1 MYIAP
6 IVLIIGY
13 IGETR
18 IRFFELSK
26 GQYRGKTFVND
37 EEKSYIAGFLDGDGS
52 IMAQLVRRKGYKLGF
67 QIRISVVFYQKNTH
81 QDFLLWLKKQLDY
94 GYVRNRKDGM
104 TEYTIVGMK
113 QVENVLIM
121 LYPFLHLKK
130 ELARDVLRLIK
141 LHPSQAKMTPEKL
154 VQLSYLVDKTALY
167 NYSKKRT
174 NKSSVVIA
182 YLSESHKLSP

>member
-18 IRFFELSK
+18 IRFSELSK
-26 GQYRGKTFVND
+26 GRYRGKTFMND

-52 IMAQLVRRKGYKLGF
+52 IMAQLVKRKGYKLGF
-67 QIRISVVFYQKNTH
+67 QIRTSIVFYQKSTH
-81 QDFLLWLKKQLDY
+81 QDFLLLLKDKLGY
-94 GYVRNRKDGM
+94 GYVRHRKDGM
-104 TEYTIVGMK
+104 TEYTIVGME
-113 QVENVLIM
+113 QVKNVLIM
-121 LYPFLHLKK
+121 LHPFLRLKRG
-130 ELARDVLRLIK
+130 LARDVLELIK

-174 NKSSVVIA
+174 NISSVVIA
-182 YLSESHKLSP
+182 FLRESHKLSP

>member
-26 GQYRGKTFVND
+26 GQYRGKTFMND

-67 QIRISVVFYQKNTH
+67 QIRTSIVFYQKSNH

-94 GYVRNRKDGM
+94 GYIRHRKDGM
-104 TEYTIVGMK
+104 TEYTIVGME
-113 QVENVLIM
+113 QVKNVLI
-121 LYPFLHLKK
+121 LLHPFLHLKK
-130 ELARDVLRLIK
+130 ELARDVIKLIE
-141 LHPSQAKMTPEKL
+141 LHPSKTKMTQEKL

-174 NKSSVVIA
+174 NVSSTVIA
-182 YLSESHKLSP
+182 FLSESNKLSP

>member
-1 MYIAP
+1 M
-6 IVLIIGY
+6 
-13 IGETR
+13 
-18 IRFFELSK
+18 
-26 GQYRGKTFVND
+26 ND

-67 QIRISVVFYQKNTH
+67 QIRISIVFYQKNTH

>member
-18 IRFFELSK
+18 IRFSELSK
-26 GQYRGKTFVND
+26 GRYRGKTFMND

-52 IMAQLVRRKGYKLGF
+52 IMAQLVKRKGYKLGF
-67 QIRISVVFYQKNTH
+67 QIRTSIVFYQKSTH
-81 QDFLLWLKKQLDY
+81 QDFLLLLKDKLGY
-94 GYVRNRKDGM
+94 GYVRHRKDGM
-104 TEYTIVGMK
+104 TEYTIVGIE
-113 QVENVLIM
+113 QVKNVLIM
-121 LYPFLHLKK
+121 LHPFLRLKRG
-130 ELARDVLRLIK
+130 LARDVLELIK

-174 NKSSVVIA
+174 NISSVVIA
-182 YLSESHKLSP
+182 FLRESHKLSP